1 MSTVTALFDY
11 LVLKPKKFGLSN
23 GLHVEL
29 AVGTRIPGAEVHGW
43 DAHGRV
49 ADRLV
54 SAGILATVPAENGTA
69 EEFAAAYGS
78 APVEEN
84 VVEDDEPAAVTF
96 PKSVGFGNYKLSDGS
111 TVKGK
116 DAAVVAEAALN
127 A

>member
-1 MSTVTALFDY
+1 MTLATALFDY
-11 LVLKPKKFGLSN
+11 LVLKPKKFGLRN
-23 GLHVEL
+23 GNHVEL
-29 AVGTRIPGAEVHGW
+29 ATGTRIPGSEVHGW

-54 SAGILATVPAENGTA
+54 SAGILATVPAEEDT
-69 EEFAAAYGS
+69 EKEFEKAYGS
-78 APVEEN
+78 AL
-84 VVEDDEPAAVTF
+84 VEDEPEVGDEPLTVY

-116 DAAVVAEAALN
+116 DAAVAAEAALN